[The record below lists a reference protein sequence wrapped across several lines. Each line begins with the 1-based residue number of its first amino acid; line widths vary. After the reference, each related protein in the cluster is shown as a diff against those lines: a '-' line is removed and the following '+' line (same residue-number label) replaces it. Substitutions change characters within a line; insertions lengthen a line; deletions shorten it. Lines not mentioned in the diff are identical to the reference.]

1 MESEINKEIWYI
13 ALCGRWKGL
22 LLILGSGLVYGDA
35 LSVVVYTEETIA
47 PMSHIHS
54 NTAVPMS
61 PSPSASERDSLY
73 ESDYSLRLRKIHKI
87 AM

>member
-1 MESEINKEIWYI
+1 MESDKEIWYI

-35 LSVVVYTEETIA
+35 LSIMYTEETIA
-47 PMSHIHS
+47 LMSHIHS

-73 ESDYSLRLRKIHKI
+73 ESDYSLRLRKIQKI